1 MYIAI
6 LALYPCKLRSKYNAR
21 QGLDPGVGGGL
32 EATHEKIITRNMR
45 RVRVSVYPSVC
56 LFIYRSVCVFLS
68 FDLQYIFI
76 CTSICLSTDLSIYLF
91 TYLSIPLS
99 IYSCLSV
106 YLADILSQ
114 SVIQLIC
121 LSINQAIPLSWHS
134 SSFAVA
140 LSHSYTR
147 SLLSRSGIFLKAG
160 CPS

>member
-1 MYIAI
+1 MYLSIR
-6 LALYPCKLRSKYNAR
+6 L
-21 QGLDPGVGGGL
+21 
-32 EATHEKIITRNMR
+32 
-45 RVRVSVYPSVC
+45 SVC

-140 LSHSYTR
+140 LSHSHLG
-147 SLLSRSGIFLKAG
+147 SLYNLVLADIFYGRMPFLQPSLSIHPGFGASTDLSCLSHPMAKVLICLGISTDRL
-160 CPS
+160 